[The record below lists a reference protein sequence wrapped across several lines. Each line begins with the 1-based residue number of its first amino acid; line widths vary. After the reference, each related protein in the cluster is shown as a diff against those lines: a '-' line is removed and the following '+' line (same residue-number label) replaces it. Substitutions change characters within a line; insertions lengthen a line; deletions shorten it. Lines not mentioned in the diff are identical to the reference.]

1 MHAAVAGDGSAVVR
15 AVHDGDELG
24 QDRALADAILIV
36 DQLSPSEHSD
46 LRAEPPWVYLGTREH
61 LPAARGR
68 CTGSLDTDGE
78 WLAWHLPARPAR
90 VSRIRVWVTLDQ
102 SFTINVESW
111 EGRRQTAGTTATKQR
126 SGRTLDSLDR
136 AANRM
141 KRVADASAVC
151 HDQSV
156 LWRISAAIL
165 TSEADPE
172 AVDPL
177 GELLRQQ
184 ARTLLPVLAGIE
196 ENPRRL
202 LRRRRRPVRLSKV
215 REVDA
220 KTIRWLCKQAGRST
234 AERCGPR
241 QKMVTPER
249 YATTDT
255 LENRVVVAYAAL
267 YDSEAR
273 AWLAEPGEMKH
284 GAEPGEMKH
293 GAEPGEMKH
302 GAELVRSMQHRA
314 LRVADGLRL
323 QGARQVPAHE
333 AATATNRSFAL
344 RHDERYRRVFG
355 AWRDLLRQDQ
365 RAEKQWIWQELTR
378 RDEAQATIC
387 AMLAENSPLVAA
399 SDPLGIRQ
407 DAPVQGQYWT
417 GDGPSVDLRLGKKA
431 STPVA
436 VATDERCMIGAIATV
451 LGSGPAVHVIP
462 SDRSG
467 WIGRNR
473 RERLLTL
480 PTNTDAK
487 AWRIWTTKLLR
498 LANAPTFDTVRKGAK
513 LATEPPL
520 GRLRRAGN
528 RSGIL
533 SLDLRT
539 SFSRLARKDPTG
551 RIDVRFLGTALRARR
566 VRETTE
572 VTAQARVQPT
582 TGSASYVLLGDVET
596 MDLDNDLVSGAI
608 RRLVGDDPLAIAI
621 VPDAGLRAGDKQR
634 RVTEG
639 LSEAVGPLRRCRLV
653 WRSVAVTEG
662 HRLAGGERGDYL
674 VVQVDDEIAVT
685 HTRLRE
691 WHRAQAPPL
700 VERMTRGSVVAAGQ
714 DAPWPRRLRSAEAAW
729 SRTGVNVADLKTQTD
744 VLHLDAART
753 KPQIGS
759 RSRIL
764 FTRGEVVAVHFR
776 HDSTGRPIGFDEH
789 VIEEIRTLCERTGC
803 RRILVESPIPGWSKA
818 GAREI
823 STTLP
828 DLTVLGVEP
837 EQTLRG
843 AWEIGRRFDE
853 GDVCWLDHV
862 ESLAI
867 KVAAPPEG
875 RAIDKCEKD
884 ENGRWWLRLI
894 PDGAALEA
902 GRGLWTTPAQHEVLL
917 SIQPGEW
924 RVPVTL
930 RRRFEG
936 RWHPAFLAGA
946 GNEQWSHEVEID
958 RHALHGGYTR
968 LEPRVRVQPLGGEP
982 QIVLYH
988 HPYGLEGREIKT
1000 TPGILRVSDSG

>member
-1 MHAAVAGDGSAVVR
+1 MRIRVARSLHDLHAAVAGDGSAVVR

-36 DQLSPSEHSD
+36 DQLSPDEHAD
-46 LRAEPPWVYLGTREH
+46 LRKEPPWVYLGTRER

-68 CTGSLDTDGE
+68 RTGSLDTEGE

-102 SFTINVESW
+102 SFTVNVESW
-111 EGRRQTAGTTATKQR
+111 EGRRQTAGTAATKQR

-141 KRVADASAVC
+141 KRVADTSAVC

-156 LWRISAAIL
+156 LWRTSAAIL
-165 TSEADPE
+165 AGKDDPE

-196 ENPRRL
+196 ESPRRL
-202 LRRRRRPVRLSKV
+202 LRRRHRPVRLSKV

-255 LENRVVVAYAAL
+255 LENRVVVAFAAL
-267 YDSEAR
+267 YDTEAR
-273 AWLAEPGEMKH
+273 AWL
-284 GAEPGEMKH
+284 
-293 GAEPGEMKH
+293 AEPGEMKH

-323 QGARQVPAHE
+323 QGARQAPAHE

-344 RHDERYRRVFG
+344 RHDERYRRVLG

-378 RDEAQATIC
+378 RDEAQAAIC

-399 SDPLGIRQ
+399 SDPIGIRQ
-407 DAPVQGQYWT
+407 DAPVQGQYWA
-417 GDGPSVDLRLGKKA
+417 GNGPSVDLRLGKKA
-431 STPVA
+431 SIPVA
-436 VATDERCMIGAIATV
+436 VATDERCMVGAIATV

-480 PTNTDAK
+480 PVNTDTK
-487 AWRIWTTKLLR
+487 GWRIWTTKLLK
-498 LANAPTFDTVRKGAK
+498 LAKAPAFDSVRKGAK

-520 GRLRRAGN
+520 GRLRRAGD

-533 SLDLRT
+533 SLDLRA
-539 SFSRLARKDPTG
+539 SFSRLARKDPAG
-551 RIDVRFLGTALRARR
+551 RIDIRVLGTALRARR

-572 VTAQARVQPT
+572 VAAQARVQPT

-596 MDLDNDLVSGAI
+596 MDLDNEHVSGAV
-608 RRLVGDDPLAIAI
+608 RRLVGDDPLAVVI
-621 VPDAGLRAGDKQR
+621 VPDTGLRAGDKQR
-634 RVTEG
+634 RVTDG
-639 LSEAVGPLRRCRLV
+639 LSEAVGPHRRCRLV

-662 HRLAGGERGDYL
+662 HRLAGGEPGDYL
-674 VVQVDDEIAVT
+674 VVQVDNEIALT

-691 WHRAQAPPL
+691 WQRAEAPLL
-700 VERMTRGSVVAAGQ
+700 VERMTRGSVVATGQ

-729 SRTGVNVADLKTQTD
+729 SRTGVNVDDLKTQSD
-744 VLHLDAART
+744 IFHLDAARIEA
-753 KPQIGS
+753 QIGS
-759 RSRIL
+759 RSTFL
-764 FTRGEVVAVHFR
+764 FTRGEVIPVHVR
-776 HDSTGRPIGFDEH
+776 HDSRGRPVGFDEH
-789 VIEEIRTLCERTGC
+789 VIEEIRTLSERTSC
-803 RRILVESPIPGWSKA
+803 RRILVESPIPGWSEA

-828 DLTVLGVEP
+828 GLTVLGVEP

-867 KVAAPPEG
+867 EVAAPPEG
-875 RAIDKCEKD
+875 RALDKCERD
-884 ENGRWWLRLI
+884 EDGRWWLRLI
-894 PDGAALEA
+894 PEGEALEA

-924 RVPVTL
+924 RVPVAL
-930 RRRFEG
+930 RRRLEG
-936 RWHPAFLAGA
+936 RWHPGFLAGA

-958 RHALHGGYTR
+958 RNTLHGGYTR
-968 LEPRVRVQPLGGEP
+968 LEPRVRVEPLGGEP
-982 QIVLYH
+982 QIVMYH

-1000 TPGILRVSDSG
+1000 TPDILRVSDSG